1 MKMLSALPLCVVL
14 AAPVLAGEMMTT
26 TSAKSPAPAPAAE
39 EPAPYEAGRGLLTTE
54 GPSGLFMNPTSATL
68 PQGAFTAQYCFF
80 LPENDSSPWGHGY
93 MAAYGVTDWAEIG
106 VIGLY
111 VDRPGEDPFA
121 TGPFAR
127 VRLLKDEGW
136 VPQFS
141 IGGYSRFGD
150 DATETIGLFGAFY
163 KRLPLDEDG
172 VFKSLGFHAGV
183 RQNWLDGPDD
193 PFRVYGGIELQLPL
207 RLYLVGE
214 VSSQDEDVETDVP
227 YSFGL
232 QWRAGGINISVAG
245 IQNGNLDDPGFYF
258 GIGSQFSF

>member
-1 MKMLSALPLCVVL
+1 MKKLTPLFLLPFL
-14 AAPVLAGEMMTT
+14 AASVPAGEVSTAI
-26 TSAKSPAPAPAAE
+26 SSGKAPPAVVPE
-39 EPAPYEAGRGLLTTE
+39 EPPPYEAGRGLLTME

-80 LPENDSSPWGHGY
+80 LPENDSSPWAHGY
-93 MAAYGVTDWAEIG
+93 MAAYGITDWAELG

-111 VDRPGEDPFA
+111 VDQPGSDPFA

-141 IGGYSRFGD
+141 IGGYTRFGD
-150 DATETIGLFGAFY
+150 DPTETKGIFGAFY
-163 KRLPLDEDG
+163 KRLPIDEDG
-172 VFKSLGFHAGV
+172 FVKSIGFHAGV
-183 RQNWLDGPDD
+183 RQNWLEGPD
-193 PFRVYGGIELQLPL
+193 PFHVYGGVEIQLPY
-207 RLYLVGE
+207 RFYLVGE
-214 VSSQDEDVETDVP
+214 VASRDSDVDTEVP
-227 YSFGL
+227 YSFGI

-245 IQNGNLDDPGFYF
+245 VQPGNLDEPGFFF

>member
-1 MKMLSALPLCVVL
+1 MNYLPVLPLCLAVVL
-14 AAPVLAGEMMTT
+14 PAMAGEML
-26 TSAKSPAPAPAAE
+26 SSKGSPPSVSLA

-54 GPSGLFMNPTSATL
+54 GPTGLFINPTSATL

-93 MAAYGVTDWAEIG
+93 MASYGVTDWAELGI
-106 VIGLY
+106 IGLY
-111 VDRPGEDPFA
+111 VDRPGADPFA

-127 VRLLKDEGW
+127 IRLTKDEDW
-136 VPQFS
+136 MPQFS
-141 IGGYSRFGD
+141 IGVYTRFGD
-150 DATETIGLFGAFY
+150 DPVETVGLFGAAY

-172 VFKSLGFHAGV
+172 FFKSLGFHGGL

-193 PFRVYGGIELQLPL
+193 PFRVYGGLELQLPL

-214 VSSQDEDVETDVP
+214 VSTKDSDVDADVP
-227 YSFGL
+227 YSFGI